1 MEVSRGVLDALTAGI
16 VVLDDAGGV
25 RFVNAAFRGFAEVLP
40 ADHPFREACTT
51 GCDFLGLTRRALT
64 RPGFGTLVADGLAAV
79 LAGRETVFRYAFAC
93 DQAMASV
100 FFAMEATPSAEGG
113 LVLAYQDV
121 SRQHQLEC
129 ALRASEEGYR
139 TVVEDQTEV
148 ISRFAGDG
156 SFLFVN
162 EVYCRFFGKSE
173 DELLG
178 RHWHPVAHPD
188 DLPLINVQLARLSPD
203 NPVVTIENRVWSAS
217 GEMRWMQF
225 VNRATFDAAGRVTE
239 IQSVGRDITSLKA
252 VGEALDQSRASLR
265 ALLAETEQVRE
276 EERKAIAAEIHDEL
290 GAALT
295 AAVFGLNALA
305 PHVSEEG
312 VLALAGL
319 RSTLAGASLTAR
331 EISTRLRPP
340 MLDDLGLVE
349 TCRWYAGEWS
359 RTTGIRVTTR
369 LARLGR
375 EPEESLRV
383 DLFRILQELLTNV
396 ARHAGATRVAIV
408 LSAGREALTLSVSDD
423 GAGFTRPREGGLGL
437 AGIRERARR
446 HGGLVTVD
454 PGPPGARVRARIPL
468 VFGSG
473 EVQR

>member
-1 MEVSRGVLDALTAGI
+1 MKPLPPGILDALTAGI
-16 VVLDDAGGV
+16 VVLDAAGRV
-25 RFVNAAFRGFAEVLP
+25 RVVNAAFRRFAQALP
-40 ADHPFREACTT
+40 AEHPFRDACIS
-51 GCDFLGLTRRALT
+51 GCDFLGLTRAAWAL
-64 RPGFGTLVADGLAAV
+64 PGFGPLVADALAAV
-79 LAGRETVFRYAFAC
+79 LAGQEAVFHQDFVC
-93 DQAMASV
+93 SQAAAPV
-100 FFAMEATPSAEGG
+100 FFALEATRSPDGE
-113 LVLAYQDV
+113 LVLVYQDV

-139 TVVEDQTEV
+139 SVVEDQTEV
-148 ISRFAGDG
+148 ISRLAEDG

-173 DELLG
+173 GELLG

-188 DLPLINVQLARLSPD
+188 DLPLIDAQLARLSPD

-225 VNRATFDAAGRVTE
+225 VNRATFDTAGHVIE

-252 VGEALDQSRASLR
+252 VGEALDQSRARLR

-305 PHVSEEG
+305 PHVSAG
-312 VLALAGL
+312 GMPALVEL
-319 RSTLAGASLTAR
+319 RSTLAGASRTAR

-340 MLDDLGLVE
+340 MLDDLGLLE

-369 LARLGR
+369 LARLR
-375 EPEESLRV
+375 SEPDESLRV

-396 ARHAGATRVAIV
+396 ARHAGATRVSIV
-408 LSAGREALTLSVSDD
+408 LSAGREALTLSVADD

-446 HGGLVTVD
+446 HGGLVRVD

-468 VFGSG
+468 RGG
-473 EVQR
+473 EVQW